1 MTKYYV
7 GYTQGNG
14 EYVYITQV
22 DNSTVR
28 VTTLLESAISFDD
41 VELAK
46 DLLKI
51 VKSIVANQEYVVL
64 EIKTNIKEVK

>member
-46 DLLKI
+46 DLSKI
-51 VKSIVANQEYVVL
+51 AKSIVANQEYVVL

>member
-1 MTKYYV
+1 MTRYYV

>member
-46 DLLKI
+46 ELLNIAKTI
-51 VKSIVANQEYVVL
+51 VSNQEYVVL

>member
-14 EYVYITQV
+14 DYVYISNV
-22 DNSTVR
+22 DYSNVR
-28 VTTLLESAISFDD
+28 VTTVVEGAISFDN

-46 DLLKI
+46 SFVDV
-51 VKSIVANQEYVVL
+51 VKTIVANQDYVVL
-64 EIKTNIKEVK
+64 EIKTTIKEVK

>member
-14 EYVYITQV
+14 EYVYVSNV
-22 DNSTVR
+22 DFNNVR
-28 VTTLLESAISFDD
+28 VTTVIEGAISFDD

-46 DLLKI
+46 ILVEIAKT
-51 VKSIVANQEYVVL
+51 IVANQDYVVL
-64 EIKTNIKEVK
+64 EITTDIKEVK

>member
-14 EYVYITQV
+14 EYVYVSNV
-22 DNSTVR
+22 DFNNVR
-28 VTTLLESAISFDD
+28 VTTVIEGAISFDD

-46 DLLKI
+46 SLVEIAKT
-51 VKSIVANQEYVVL
+51 IVANQDYVVL
-64 EIKTNIKEVK
+64 EITTDIKEVK

>member
-1 MTKYYV
+1 MTRYYV

-46 DLLKI
+46 SLVNIAKT
-51 VKSIVANQEYVVL
+51 IVANQDYVVL
-64 EIKTNIKEVK
+64 EIKTSIKEVK

>member
-1 MTKYYV
+1 MTRYYV

-28 VTTLLESAISFDD
+28 VTTLLESAISFEN

-46 DLLKI
+46 SLVDIAKT
-51 VKSIVANQEYVVL
+51 IVANQDYVVL
-64 EIKTNIKEVK
+64 EIKTSIKEVK

>member
-14 EYVYITQV
+14 DYVYVSNI
-22 DNSTVR
+22 DYNNVR
-28 VTTLLESAISFDD
+28 VTTVFEGAIAFDD

-46 DLLKI
+46 GLLNICKTM
-51 VKSIVANQEYVVL
+51 VANQEYVVL
-64 EIKTNIKEVK
+64 EMKTSIKEVK